1 MNKLK
6 KQLERL
12 KALIN
17 GRDLMTVD
25 LSKYKHKYQLR
36 VRNFQ
41 VDSQGIVHNAI
52 YLEYC
57 EIGRVEYVRNLGIH
71 LLPTG
76 IYDDGV
82 KINVKKNEIT
92 YEAPARVDDLLDIY
106 TRISYIKNSSFC
118 FEHLIFK
125 AQTKELLVT
134 QKSVQV
140 NLSQKTNKPER
151 LPDHLRKVI
160 IDFEGNNVELLN

>member
-1 MNKLK
+1 MDPDK
-6 KQLERL
+6 
-12 KALIN
+12 
-17 GRDLMTVD
+17 T
-25 LSKYKHKYQLR
+25 KYKHLFQLR

-57 EIGRVEYVRNLGIH
+57 EIGRVEYVRNLGIQ

-76 IYDDGV
+76 IFDDGV
-82 KINVKKNEIT
+82 KINVKRNEIN
-92 YEAPARVDDLLDIY
+92 YESPATVDDLLDIY

-118 FEHLIFK
+118 FEHLIFHHN
-125 AQTKELLVT
+125 TGRLLVT

-140 NLSQKTNKPER
+140 NLNPATNRPER
-151 LPDHLRKVI
+151 LPDDLRKIIINYEGDSVDVI
-160 IDFEGNNVELLN
+160 DNP

>member
-1 MNKLK
+1 L
-6 KQLERL
+6 
-12 KALIN
+12 
-17 GRDLMTVD
+17 DLDKT
-25 LSKYKHKYQLR
+25 KYKHLFQLR

-57 EIGRVEYVRNLGIH
+57 EIGRVEYVRNLGIQ

-76 IYDDGV
+76 IFDDGV
-82 KINVKKNEIT
+82 KINVKRNEIN
-92 YEAPARVDDLLDIY
+92 YESPATVDDLLDIY

-118 FEHLIFK
+118 FEHLIFHHD
-125 AQTKELLVT
+125 TGRLLIT

-140 NLSQKTNKPER
+140 NLNPATNRPER
-151 LPDHLRKVI
+151 LPDDLRKII
-160 IDFEGNNVELLN
+160 IDFEGERVEVID

>member
-1 MNKLK
+1 MELDTK
-6 KQLERL
+6 
-12 KALIN
+12 
-17 GRDLMTVD
+17 
-25 LSKYKHKYQLR
+25 KYKHKYQLR

-57 EIGRVEYVRNLGIH
+57 EIGRVEYVRNLGIQ

-76 IYDDGV
+76 IFDDGV
-82 KINVKKNEIT
+82 KINVKRNEIN
-92 YEAPARVDDLLDIY
+92 YEASAMVDDLLDIY

-118 FEHLIFK
+118 FEHLIYQSETGK
-125 AQTKELLVT
+125 LLVT

-140 NLSQKTNKPER
+140 NLNKDTNKPER
-151 LPDHLRKVI
+151 LPDHLRKI
-160 IDFEGNNVELLN
+160 IKDFEGENVELINP

>member
-1 MNKLK
+1 MIDTDLK
-6 KQLERL
+6 KFR
-12 KALIN
+12 
-17 GRDLMTVD
+17 
-25 LSKYKHKYQLR
+25 HKYQVR
-36 VRNFQ
+36 VRNFE

-57 EIGRVEYVRNLGIH
+57 EIGRVEYVRELGIK

-76 IYDDGV
+76 IFDNEI
-82 KINVKKNEIT
+82 KINVKRNEIN
-92 YEAPARVDDLLDIY
+92 YESPARLDELVDVY

-118 FEHLIFK
+118 FEHLLINS
-125 AQTKELLVT
+125 ATGDIYVL

-140 NLSQKTNKPER
+140 NLNPQTGKPEK

-160 IDFEGNNVELLN
+160 IDFEGSNVELIK

>member
-1 MNKLK
+1 LELDRNKY
-6 KQLERL
+6 Q
-12 KALIN
+12 
-17 GRDLMTVD
+17 
-25 LSKYKHKYQLR
+25 HKFQLR

-57 EIGRVEYVRNLGIH
+57 EIGRVEYVRNLGVQ

-76 IYDDGV
+76 IFDDGV
-82 KINVKKNEIT
+82 KINVKRNEIN
-92 YEAPARVDDLLDIY
+92 YESPAMVDDLLDIY

-118 FEHLIFK
+118 FEHLIYK
-125 AQTKELLVT
+125 SETDALLVT

-140 NLSQKTNKPER
+140 NLDPETNIPQR
-151 LPDHLRKVI
+151 LPDHLRNII
-160 IDFEGNNVELLN
+160 IDFEGDNIEVIG

>member
-1 MNKLK
+1 MELDK
-6 KQLERL
+6 
-12 KALIN
+12 
-17 GRDLMTVD
+17 
-25 LSKYKHKYQLR
+25 SKYKNKFQLR

-57 EIGRVEYVRNLGIH
+57 EIGRVEYVRNLGIQ

-76 IYDDGV
+76 IFDDGV
-82 KINVKKNEIT
+82 KINVKRNEIN
-92 YEAPARVDDLLDIY
+92 YESPAMVDDMLDIY

-118 FEHLIFK
+118 FEHLIYHNE
-125 AQTKELLVT
+125 TGRLLVT

-140 NLSQKTNKPER
+140 NLNAVTNMPER
-151 LPDHLRKVI
+151 LPDHLRKI
-160 IDFEGNNVELLN
+160 IMDYEGDSLEILS

>member
-1 MNKLK
+1 MEFDK
-6 KQLERL
+6 
-12 KALIN
+12 
-17 GRDLMTVD
+17 
-25 LSKYKHKYQLR
+25 SKYKHLFQLR

-57 EIGRVEYVRNLGIH
+57 EIGRVEYVRNLGIQ

-76 IYDDGV
+76 IFSDGL
-82 KINVKKNEIT
+82 KINVKRNEID
-92 YEAPARVDDLLDIY
+92 YESPAMVDDLLDIY

-125 AQTKELLVT
+125 SETGALLVT

-140 NLSQKTNKPER
+140 NLNAKTNRPER
-151 LPDHLRKVI
+151 LPDDLRKI
-160 IDFEGNNVELLN
+160 ITDFEGDSVEILN

>member
-1 MNKLK
+1 MKEADLNKF
-6 KQLERL
+6 R
-12 KALIN
+12 
-17 GRDLMTVD
+17 
-25 LSKYKHKYQLR
+25 HKYQIR
-36 VRNFQ
+36 VRNFE

-57 EIGRVEYVRNLGIH
+57 ETGRVEYVRNLGIQ

-76 IYDDGV
+76 IFESGV
-82 KINVKKNEIT
+82 KINVKRNEID
-92 YEAPARVDDLLDIY
+92 YEAPAGLDDLIDVY

-118 FEHLIFK
+118 FEHVIVNSK
-125 AQTKELLVT
+125 TNELLVT

-140 NLSQKTNKPER
+140 NLDKETGEPER

-160 IDFEGNNVELLN
+160 MDFEGNNVELLSP

>member
-1 MNKLK
+1 MELNK
-6 KQLERL
+6 E
-12 KALIN
+12 
-17 GRDLMTVD
+17 
-25 LSKYKHKYQLR
+25 KYKHKFQLR

-57 EIGRVEYVRNLGIH
+57 EIGRVEYVRNLGVQ

-76 IYDDGV
+76 IFDDGV
-82 KINVKKNEIT
+82 KINVKRNEIN
-92 YEAPARVDDLLDIY
+92 YESPAMVDDLLDIY

-125 AQTKELLVT
+125 SETNALLVT

-140 NLSQKTNKPER
+140 NLNPSTNLPER
-151 LPDHLRKVI
+151 LPDHLRKI
-160 IDFEGNNVELLN
+160 ILDFEGDSVEIIN

>member
-1 MNKLK
+1 MELD
-6 KQLERL
+6 R
-12 KALIN
+12 
-17 GRDLMTVD
+17 
-25 LSKYKHKYQLR
+25 SKYKHKFTLR

-57 EIGRVEYVRNLGIH
+57 EIGRVEYVRDLGIQ

-76 IYDDGV
+76 IFDDGV
-82 KINVKKNEIT
+82 KINVKRNEIN
-92 YEAPARVDDLLDIY
+92 YESPAMVDDQLDIY

-118 FEHLIFK
+118 FEHLIFHHD
-125 AQTKELLVT
+125 TGRLLVT

-140 NLSQKTNKPER
+140 NLNAETNRPER
-151 LPDHLRKVI
+151 LPDELRRII
-160 IDFEGNNVELLN
+160 IDFEGDAVEVLG